1 MLTGWIIMEF
11 NTFIDNEKTLELICN
26 TSIREVILEHKTLS
40 RMGRLNTKNLL
51 ALTDAA
57 LELGFSP
64 VLQWDILLTEN
75 NFEISIKI
83 LNNLPLSKFAAI
95 RVQDIGAAEW
105 MRNERSKIPIHFIV
119 ETGNHNLEGLL
130 RWHEYFGQQLQRFAL
145 SNELPISS
153 LNNYCHTLSVPCEIL
168 SAGRILLFYTP
179 RKLLSNYKKS
189 KNSLDFIE
197 KILVP
202 SDQQQRKFRTLE
214 NQHGTFMFHN
224 KDLFL
229 LDFIPELQNIDMK
242 VMRLDFRHMEIKPEW
257 IKKIDRLLES
267 FDKQIV
273 KSLKSKWP
281 SKITRG
287 FFCANRSDLA
297 IDRIKNPHR
306 KDHGENLVGCV
317 VEAVKEKHLIIL
329 TRKSFHSGKSLLG
342 ITPEGR
348 ECIISTD
355 SIQTTDGQPVSELE
369 SGSLYQVPHFKYVT
383 PETLLYV
390 CSD

>member
-1 MLTGWIIMEF
+1 MQF
-11 NTFIDNEKTLELICN
+11 NTFLDNKKTLELIHD
-26 TSIREVILEHKTLS
+26 TSIREIILEHRTLS
-40 RMGRLNTKNLL
+40 RMGRLDTKKLL
-51 ALTDAA
+51 SLTDAA
-57 LELGFSP
+57 LKLGFSP
-64 VLQWDILLTEN
+64 ILQWDILLTEN
-75 NFEISIKI
+75 NFEKCIKL

-105 MRNERSKIPIHFIV
+105 VRNEKSKIPIHFIA
-119 ETGNHNLEGLL
+119 ETGNHNLKGLL
-130 RWHEYFGQQLQRFAL
+130 RWQEYFGRQLHRFVL
-145 SNELPISS
+145 SSELPQSS
-153 LNNYCHTLSVPCEIL
+153 LIHYCQSLRVPCEIL
-168 SAGRILLFYTP
+168 SIGRILLFYTP
-179 RKLLSNYKKS
+179 RKLLSDDKTS

-197 KILVP
+197 RILVP
-202 SDQQQRKFRTLE
+202 SDQQQRQFRTLE
-214 NQHGTFMFHN
+214 NQHGSFMFHN

-229 LDFIPELQNIDMK
+229 LDFIPELQNIDLK
-242 VMRLDFRHMEIKPEW
+242 VMRLDFRHMEMKPEW
-257 IKKIDRLLES
+257 IKKIDNLKDS

-281 SKITRG
+281 YNITRG
-287 FFCANRSDLA
+287 FFSANRSDLA

-348 ECIISTD
+348 ECTISTE
-355 SIQTTDGQPVSELE
+355 SIRTTDGQPVNVLE
-369 SGSLYQVPHFKYVT
+369 SGSLYQIPHFKYVT

-390 CSD
+390 CND